1 VPRVYWDLT
10 TDKILTMSYLEGEPA
25 GDFLKRKPQQST
37 RDRIG
42 RHLIELYHYQIQYL
56 GVLHADHQPGNYLFT
71 PQGRIGLVDFGCV
84 KRLKIDFADLSWCC
98 VHRSWRQGE
107 EQARHVFRLIW
118 GPKVASE
125 KAKQMLTALEDLV
138 AVLFPEPSVAKLEV
152 NFGQPNLLDTIVK
165 TYAKALRH
173 KLTNP
178 EFAFVTRTELGLVSL
193 LHALSARVNTRE
205 VWGGVH
211 ERVRN
216 ERGSAAF

>member
-1 VPRVYWDLT
+1 IPGRLTGHTPTAVIEEIRRGFLEETDYIHEGKNADYFREALACFSYVSVPRVYWDLT

-107 EQARHVFRLIW
+107 E
-118 GPKVASE
+118 
-125 KAKQMLTALEDLV
+125 
-138 AVLFPEPSVAKLEV
+138 
-152 NFGQPNLLDTIVK
+152 
-165 TYAKALRH
+165 
-173 KLTNP
+173 
-178 EFAFVTRTELGLVSL
+178 
-193 LHALSARVNTRE
+193 
-205 VWGGVH
+205 
-211 ERVRN
+211 
-216 ERGSAAF
+216 